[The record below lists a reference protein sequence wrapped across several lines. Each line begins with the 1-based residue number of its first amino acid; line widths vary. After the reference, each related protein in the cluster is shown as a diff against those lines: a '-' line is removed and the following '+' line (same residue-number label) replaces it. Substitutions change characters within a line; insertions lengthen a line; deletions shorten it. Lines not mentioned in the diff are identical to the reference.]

1 MYTLQNTQ
9 GIGER
14 VTVFMFS
21 VGPQFWAL
29 PHNPSWMADMLQ
41 ENPAH
46 PRIEVGD
53 PPTLITLNDTLNW
66 VTNKWLSSKWPVTGR
81 KNRASDWGHHWG
93 QRPQKMI
100 RVWEPAPAQPP
111 VGLSPS
117 FPVLLSLF
125 SPYPSVPLLWRTE
138 QWLTENYLFFL
149 IKVFF
154 FSEWKLSLAHCSKS
168 GKYQNKQKGITGNI
182 LTHLLET
189 ICGSKFSSSSA
200 VQRHL
205 QRPWLGWEREW
216 RT

>member
-1 MYTLQNTQ
+1 
-9 GIGER
+9 
-14 VTVFMFS
+14 MFS

-53 PPTLITLNDTLNW
+53 PPTLVALNDIGPLDPPSTQLGNNR
-66 VTNKWLSSKWPVTGR
+66 VTKSQMASDRQK
-81 KNRASDWGHHWG
+81 KQRASDWGHHRG
-93 QRPQKMI
+93 QWPQKMV
-100 RVWEPAPAQPP
+100 RVWEPAPAQLP

-117 FPVLLSLF
+117 FPVLFSLF
-125 SPYPSVPLLWRTE
+125 SPYPSVPSSLENRTVAN
-138 QWLTENYLFFL
+138 WKLSLFFL